1 MLPRYERPARRRADE
16 QIDWR
21 ATAPFVLVNLLPLL
35 AFVTGV
41 TTTALVLFVVLYV
54 SRAFFVT
61 AGYHRYFAH
70 RSYRMARVPQLLMA
84 IGGSTAV
91 QKGPL
96 WWAQHHRDH
105 HRYADTDRDP
115 HSPQRGFWWSHI
127 LWFVSERYATTD
139 LDAIEDFAVYPELRW
154 LNRHDWVAPWALGV
168 TCWLIGGWSGLVFG
182 FFASTVLLWHA
193 TFAVNSFA
201 HIIGTRRYATS
212 DSSRNNVVIALL
224 TLGEGWHNNHHHYP
238 LSARQG
244 FRWWQIDISY
254 ALLRFLSIFGIVR
267 GLRGPP
273 PTAVAARPV
282 KGNVDVGMVRYHL
295 AQAAAV
301 LADAPCSSSDELYQ
315 LLGETAEQAAV
326 IGRQRRLPE
335 RVG

>member
-1 MLPRYERPARRRADE
+1 MLPRYERPARRPADE
-16 QIDWR
+16 RSTGGPRPRSSSSTCSRSW
-21 ATAPFVLVNLLPLL
+21 L
-35 AFVTGV
+35 FVTGV

-115 HSPQRGFWWSHI
+115 HSPQRGFWWSHV

-154 LNRHDWVAPWALGV
+154 LNRYDWVAPWVLG
-168 TCWLIGGWSGLVFG
+168 
-182 FFASTVLLWHA
+182 
-193 TFAVNSFA
+193 
-201 HIIGTRRYATS
+201 R
-212 DSSRNNVVIALL
+212 D
-224 TLGEGWHNNHHHYP
+224 
-238 LSARQG
+238 
-244 FRWWQIDISY
+244 
-254 ALLRFLSIFGIVR
+254 
-267 GLRGPP
+267 
-273 PTAVAARPV
+273 
-282 KGNVDVGMVRYHL
+282 
-295 AQAAAV
+295 V
-301 LADAPCSSSDELYQ
+301 LADRRLERPGLR
-315 LLGETAEQAAV
+315 LLRLHRAAV
-326 IGRQRRLPE
+326 ARHVRGELVRPHLRQPPLRHERLQPQQRGDRPPDARRGLAQQPPPLPA
-335 RVG
+335 VGPPGLPLVADRHLATRSCGS